1 MTEAVPISRQRE
13 IPLALLNG
21 EEITQLPEGLYIPPD
36 ALEVFLDEF
45 EGPLDLL
52 LYLIRR
58 QNLDILDL
66 PVAKITD
73 QYLQYIALMKELKLE
88 LASEYLVMAA
98 LLAEIKSRS
107 LLPLPP
113 SDEEE
118 EDLREELI
126 RRLQEYERFK
136 DAAQKLDQMPRLERD
151 VFAFT
156 LDAAKLEVPRPLP
169 RVEVHELLMA
179 LQAME
184 LRLQF
189 HEAHQIETEP
199 LSVRDR
205 MSQVME
211 RIGRE
216 SDCSFHQLCSVEEGH
231 LGVAVTLLA
240 LLELLVLNLIV
251 CEQTEN
257 YGPIRIRRRAG
268 EAILQEGEGH
278 A

>member
-1 MTEAVPISRQRE
+1 MTEAVPTPAQRE
-13 IPLALLNG
+13 IPLAMLNG
-21 EEITQLPEGLYIPPD
+21 EEITQLPDGLYIPPD

-73 QYLQYIALMKELKLE
+73 QYLQYIALMNELQLE

-113 SDEEE
+113 SDDDE

-136 DAAQKLDQMPRLERD
+136 NAANELDQVPRLERD
-151 VFAFT
+151 MFDFT
-156 LDAAKLEVPRPLP
+156 LEAAELEIPRPLP
-169 RVEVHELLMA
+169 RVDVHELLMA
-179 LQAME
+179 LQSME
-184 LRLQF
+184 LRVQF
-189 HEAHQIETEP
+189 NQAHQIETET

-211 RIGRE
+211 RVTQD
-216 SDCSFHQLCSVEEGH
+216 SDCAFHQLYSLEEGNM
-231 LGVAVTLLA
+231 GVGVTLLA
-240 LLELLVLNLIV
+240 LLELLALNLIV
-251 CEQTEN
+251 CEQEEN
-257 YGPIRIRRRAG
+257 YGPIRIRRQVGA
-268 EAILQEGEGH
+268 EPPQEVASH
-278 A
+278 V

>member
-1 MTEAVPISRQRE
+1 MSEEAQQSLQRE
-13 IPLALLNG
+13 IPLAFLNG
-21 EEITQLPEGLYIPPD
+21 EAITQLPDGLYIPPD

-58 QNLDILDL
+58 QNLDIMDL
-66 PVAKITD
+66 PVSKITD
-73 QYLQYIALMKELKLE
+73 QYLQYIDLMKEMQLE

-107 LLPLPP
+107 LLPAPAG
-113 SDEEE
+113 EEE
-118 EDLREELI
+118 AEDPRGELI
-126 RRLQEYERFK
+126 RMLQEYERFK
-136 DAAQKLDQMPRLERD
+136 NVAKELDALPRLERD
-151 VFAFT
+151 VFAFSMET
-156 LDAAKLEVPRPLP
+156 RELDIPRPLP
-169 RVEVHELLMA
+169 HVDVHELLMA

-189 HEAHQIETEP
+189 NASHQIETEV

-205 MSQVME
+205 MNHVMS
-211 RIGRE
+211 RIGRQE
-216 SDCSFHQLCSVEEGH
+216 FCTFHDLYTPEEGRM
-231 LGVAVTLLA
+231 GVVVTLLA
-240 LLELLVLNLIV
+240 VLELLMMNLID

-257 YGPIRIRRRAG
+257 CGPIRITRRDP
-268 EAILQEGEGH
+268 EGLVGAEGH